1 MQEEGKK
8 PGRVAWCRHLCGG
21 ACGGAG
27 FQWVRQGDT
36 TAPAAARGE
45 GGAGVAQA
53 RFGAVDCREVKCIAL
68 TFDAGP
74 SENSARLLDVLKE
87 KRVPATF
94 FLLGKRHIEKY
105 PELVARMA
113 AEGHEVASH
122 TWDHKILT
130 RITPAQIR
138 DELERTDTAIERIT
152 GKRPTLMRPPQGRT
166 NDTVHK
172 ICRELGLSE
181 VLWSVTAKDYAT
193 TDSALITKRVL
204 AQASRD
210 GIILHHPAARPVP
223 GHRAR
228 RPGHHRRVEGAGVRV
243 RDRAAAARTRGTPS
257 RGRSTVPDSPG
268 GAESLSGR
276 DFWAAPVSWSEDD
289 RPSFAGGLV
298 RGVRDAVHLQAVGVE
313 EGDLAALVA

>member
-1 MQEEGKK
+1 MFMATASLALSSSGCA
-8 PGRVAWCRHLCGG
+8 RL
-21 ACGGAG
+21 
-27 FQWVRQGDT
+27 DT
-36 TAPAAARGE
+36 TAPAAAR
-45 GGAGVAQA
+45 AKAASATAQA
-53 RFGAVDCREVKCIAL
+53 RFGTVDCREVKCIAL

-74 SENSARLLDVLKE
+74 SENSARLLDILKE

-105 PELVARMA
+105 PELVERMA

-138 DELERTDTAIERIT
+138 DELERTDDAIERIT
-152 GKRPTLMRPPQGRT
+152 GRRPTLMRPPQGRT
-166 NDTVHK
+166 NDTVHR

-210 GIILHHPAARPVP
+210 GIILLHDLYAGTVPAVP
-223 GHRAR
+223 GIIDALK
-228 RPGHHRRVEGAGVRV
+228 E
-243 RDRAAAARTRGTPS
+243 RGYVFV
-257 RGRSTVPDSPG
+257 TVPQLLAPG
-268 GAESLSGR
+268 KAEPGK
-276 DFWAAPVSWSEDD
+276 VY
-289 RPSFAGGLV
+289 RP
-298 RGVRDAVHLQAVGVE
+298 
-313 EGDLAALVA
+313 

>member
-1 MQEEGKK
+1 MPSLSKK
-8 PGRVAWCRHLCGG
+8 RKRTR
-21 ACGGAG
+21 AG
-27 FQWVRQGDT
+27 LRAVGMFMATASLALSSSGCARLDT
-36 TAPAAARGE
+36 TAPAAAR
-45 GGAGVAQA
+45 AKAASATAQA
-53 RFGAVDCREVKCIAL
+53 RFGTVDCREVKCIAL

-74 SENSARLLDVLKE
+74 SENSARLLDILKE

-105 PELVARMA
+105 PELVERMA

-138 DELERTDTAIERIT
+138 DELERTDDAIERIT
-152 GKRPTLMRPPQGRT
+152 GRRPTLMRPPQGRT
-166 NDTVHK
+166 NDTVHR

-210 GIILHHPAARPVP
+210 GIILLHDLYAGTVPAVP
-223 GHRAR
+223 GIIDALK
-228 RPGHHRRVEGAGVRV
+228 E
-243 RDRAAAARTRGTPS
+243 RGYVFV
-257 RGRSTVPDSPG
+257 TVPQLLAPG
-268 GAESLSGR
+268 KAEPGK
-276 DFWAAPVSWSEDD
+276 VY
-289 RPSFAGGLV
+289 RP
-298 RGVRDAVHLQAVGVE
+298 
-313 EGDLAALVA
+313 